1 MSEIESEAGFL
12 EKWKKGEKGG
22 AAERSIPG
30 AFRLAAPKIE
40 INSREPGATIII
52 YYGMVLLSDGGVAA
66 TPYHGEIAGQALYRS
81 DNHHHMLV
89 HLIYLYNHEASIKR
103 S

>member
-1 MSEIESEAGFL
+1 MHLTNKFVSEIESEAGFL

-66 TPYHGEIAGQALYRS
+66 TPYHGEIANKKNETWSSWGQS
-81 DNHHHMLV
+81 
-89 HLIYLYNHEASIKR
+89 SC
-103 S
+103 